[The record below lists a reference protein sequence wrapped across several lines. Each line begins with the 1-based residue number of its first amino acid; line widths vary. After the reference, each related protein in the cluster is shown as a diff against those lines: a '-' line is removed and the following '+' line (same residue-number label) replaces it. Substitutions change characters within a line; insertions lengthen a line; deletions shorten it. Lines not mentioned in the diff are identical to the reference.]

1 MRKVLVLG
9 STGMLGHQVV
19 LRLTQNPDFEVFDL
33 SFRNKFREA
42 TIVCDVTDFKKLGQL
57 IEDIRP
63 DIIVNCIGILIKGSN
78 ENPKNSILINAYLPH
93 FLTGECDKIG
103 AKVIH
108 ISTDCVFSGKK
119 GGYHDSDFRDADDV
133 YGRGKALGE
142 INSEKHLTLRTSI
155 IGPELKK
162 NGEGL
167 FHWFMMQSGKING
180 FSEAYW
186 GGVTTLQ
193 LVKSIEAA
201 INKNLSGLLHV
212 SNGEKISKFEL
223 LELIKKI
230 WKKDDVKIQKMESKV
245 VDKSLQVSA
254 SFDFN
259 IRSYEEMLLEL
270 HEWML
275 QHEEFYKSTYQSLK
289 SSQ

>member
-19 LRLTQNPDFEVFDL
+19 LRLTQNPDFQVFDL
-33 SFRNKFREA
+33 SFRNKFRDE
-42 TIVCDVTDFKKLGQL
+42 TIICDVTDFKKLGQL

-63 DIIVNCIGILIKGSN
+63 NFIVNCIGILIKGSN
-78 ENPKNSILINAYLPH
+78 DNPKNSILINAYLPH
-93 FLTGECDKIG
+93 FLTGEGDKVG
-103 AKVIH
+103 AKIIH

-119 GGYHDSDFRDADDV
+119 GGYQESDFRDADDV

-167 FHWFMMQSGKING
+167 FHWFMMQNGKVNG

-193 LVKSIEAA
+193 LAKSIEVA

-212 SNGEKISKFEL
+212 SNGEKISK
-223 LELIKKI
+223 LEILGLFKRI
-230 WKKDDVKIQKMESKV
+230 WKKDDVEIQKFESKV
-245 VDKSLQVSA
+245 VDKSLQISN

-259 IRSYEEMLLEL
+259 IPSYEKMFTEL
-270 HEWML
+270 YEWML
-275 QHEEFYKSTYQSLK
+275 DNQEIYETIYRRLIRS
-289 SSQ
+289 